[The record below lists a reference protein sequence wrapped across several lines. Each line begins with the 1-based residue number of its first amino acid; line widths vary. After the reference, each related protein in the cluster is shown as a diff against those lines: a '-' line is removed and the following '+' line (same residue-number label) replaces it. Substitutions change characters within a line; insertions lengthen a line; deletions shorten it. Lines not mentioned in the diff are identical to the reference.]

1 MNNWSKFL
9 SLIILFDN
17 KRTKNDQAISFSARQ
32 KQCFLIWM
40 LLSGVA
46 GNILIYYKSVVKLS
60 QACLGIEMIKTRS
73 AVYNQRFFPRLLW
86 YSLKTMQLLYITY
99 RLCKRKLS
107 LFIASEIKNLFISR

>member
-32 KQCFLIWM
+32 KQCCLIWM

-60 QACLGIEMIKTRS
+60 QACLGIKTRS
-73 AVYNQRFFPRLLW
+73 AVYNQRFFLRLLW

-107 LFIASEIKNLFISR
+107 LFIATEIQNLFISR

>member
-1 MNNWSKFL
+1 MNNWSQFL
-9 SLIILFDN
+9 SLVILFDN
-17 KRTKNDQAISFSARQ
+17 KRTKNDLAISFSARQ
-32 KQCFLIWM
+32 KQCCLIWM

-73 AVYNQRFFPRLLW
+73 AVYNQRFFLRRLW

-107 LFIASEIKNLFISR
+107 LFIAS

>member
-17 KRTKNDQAISFSARQ
+17 KRTKNDLAISFSARQ
-32 KQCFLIWM
+32 KQCCLIWM

-73 AVYNQRFFPRLLW
+73 AVYNQRFFL
-86 YSLKTMQLLYITY
+86 TMQLLYITY

-107 LFIASEIKNLFISR
+107 LFIATEIQNLFVSR

>member
-9 SLIILFDN
+9 SLIISFDN

-32 KQCFLIWM
+32 KQCCLIWM

-73 AVYNQRFFPRLLW
+73 AVYNQRCFLRLLW

-107 LFIASEIKNLFISR
+107 LFIASEIKKLFISR